1 MRITLEDVL
10 AKEKKSFDK
19 ITFELFSLIIDECKR
34 TRNKEICVSED
45 VFQRITAGICD
56 LETAKK
62 WFPKALRNIFNSEYE
77 VELARAFDWSG
88 RYLQGYKVLDDDD
101 AVIISITDWFCKCIQ
116 EEGNCR

>member
-10 AKEKKSFDK
+10 AKEKKSFDT

-34 TRNKEICVSED
+34 TRNQEICISED
-45 VFQRITAGICD
+45 DFQRITAGICD

-62 WFPKALRNIFNSEYE
+62 WFPKALSIILSAMYTVPQRRFWF
-77 VELARAFDWSG
+77 AH
-88 RYLQGYKVLDDDD
+88 YLQAYSKPDRNCDVFILL
-101 AVIISITDWFCKCIQ
+101 SDWFYKCIQ